1 MCRPDNHNIKYLK
14 KARIPL
20 FNTVFIIATSV
31 SFGYTS
37 TLHKQHK
44 PQKVKMKL
52 ISLILMVAT
61 TGLSV
66 QACKCVNPDGGA
78 DNDGVTESCCFDL
91 DGTWQDGNDCAAVS
105 ISNNL
110 TGFLN
115 CCKDSGLNSDCST

>member
-1 MCRPDNHNIKYLK
+1 MSRPDNHTTKYLK
-14 KARIPL
+14 EARIPL
-20 FNTVFIIATSV
+20 YNVFITATSV

-44 PQKVKMKL
+44 PQEVKMKL
-52 ISLILMVAT
+52 IISLILMVAT

-78 DNDGVTESCCFDL
+78 DNDGVTESCCFSIG
-91 DGTWQDGNDCAAVS
+91 GTFQDGNDCAAVS

-110 TGFLN
+110 TGFLD
-115 CCKDSGLNSDCST
+115 CCKENGLNSDCST